1 MQFPS
6 ARILHRLHDEMVAMI
21 GGAAGLRDESLLQSA
36 VGKPFNIVSYGG
48 GDVVDAV
55 CALSSGIIRNHPFVD
70 GNKRTALMAIK
81 VGLAMN
87 GYDFVAPEP
96 EEVEA
101 IVRLADGTLPEA
113 VFVEW
118 VRDHSRFDP
127 ALARLARIDAGTETV
142 PATCG
147 FAERLR
153 LHRVSEDT
161 DTRLEP

>member
-6 ARILHRLHDEMVAMI
+6 AHILCRLHDEMVAMI
-21 GGAAGLRDESLLQSA
+21 GGAAGLRDEALLQSA
-36 VGKPFNIVSYGG
+36 AGKPFNIVSYGG
-48 GDVVDAV
+48 GDVVEAV

-87 GYDFVAPEP
+87 GYDFVAPET

-101 IVRLADGTLPEA
+101 MVRLADGTLPEE

-127 ALARLARIDAGTETV
+127 ALARLAGVDAGSVSAPETR
-142 PATCG
+142 G
-147 FAERLR
+147 FADRLR
-153 LHRVSEDT
+153 AHRAREDT
-161 DTRLEP
+161 DRPPAP